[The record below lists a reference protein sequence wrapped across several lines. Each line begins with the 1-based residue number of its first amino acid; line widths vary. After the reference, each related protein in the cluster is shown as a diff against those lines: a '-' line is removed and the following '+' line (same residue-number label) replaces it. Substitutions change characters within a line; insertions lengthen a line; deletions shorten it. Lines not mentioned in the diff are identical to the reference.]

1 MDNIESLISKT
12 IYKASLYLDE
22 FRWDEW
28 LELCDKDFYYSIQA
42 FSPEIDKN
50 MIYLDGTYDQMKSM
64 TEMLPKHNTC
74 LLYTSPSP
82 RDGLLSRMPS
92 SA

>member
-1 MDNIESLISKT
+1 MTTKPIKLISGKSPFCETFFDDAKALVKNRLGKAGEGWT
-12 IYKASLYLDE
+12 IAKYLLSHERASIVSEAGFGGLNPVTAA
-22 FRWDEW
+22 
-28 LELCDKDFYYSIQA
+28 Q
-42 FSPEIDKN
+42 
-50 MIYLDGTYDQMKSM
+50 
-64 TEMLPKHNTC
+64 TC